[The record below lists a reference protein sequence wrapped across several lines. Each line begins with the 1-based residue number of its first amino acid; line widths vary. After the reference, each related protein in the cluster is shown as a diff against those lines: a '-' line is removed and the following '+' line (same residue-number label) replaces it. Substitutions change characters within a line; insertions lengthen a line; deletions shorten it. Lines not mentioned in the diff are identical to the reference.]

1 MSGLRD
7 PRKIVFV
14 ALMGALGNV
23 MFVVSQTFFKASQI
37 ALDLSHIGTF
47 VAAVYG
53 GPWIGFL
60 TGLIVGIGPGLNF
73 GYFGGSLGLLGL
85 IGLPVGKALTGLTV
99 GYITKFL
106 KLQNAK
112 RSAWKVSLA
121 TLVGYVPEC
130 IFTVVYFE
138 WLVVI
143 LLPDVAASFTLY
155 FGSIHL
161 LVLSVLAKAWVE
173 IALLSIFMGTLVGN
187 NGFNDFVTRVFTRS
201 PMTARIRTEKPD

>member
-1 MSGLRD
+1 MRGIED

-23 MFVVSQTFFKASQI
+23 MFIVSQTIFKASQI

-73 GYFGGSLGLLGL
+73 GYFGGTLGLLGV

-99 GYITKFL
+99 GYVTRFF
-106 KLQNAK
+106 KLENTK
-112 RSAWKVSLA
+112 RSAWKISLT
-121 TLVGYVPEC
+121 TLIGYVPES
-130 IFTVVYFE
+130 IFTVFYFE
-138 WLVVI
+138 WLVVV

-161 LVLSVLAKAWVE
+161 LVLSILAKAWVE

-187 NGFNDFVTRVFTRS
+187 SGFNDFVTRVFTKS
-201 PMTARIRTEKPD
+201 PITPKIGAKKTG

>member
-1 MSGLRD
+1 MRGIED

-23 MFVVSQTFFKASQI
+23 MFIVSQTIFKASQI

-73 GYFGGSLGLLGL
+73 GYFGGTLGLLGV

-99 GYITKFL
+99 GYITRFF
-106 KLQNAK
+106 KLENTK
-112 RSAWKVSLA
+112 RSAWKISLT
-121 TLVGYVPEC
+121 TLIGYVPES
-130 IFTVVYFE
+130 IFTVFYFE
-138 WLVVI
+138 WLVVV

-161 LVLSVLAKAWVE
+161 LVLSILAKAWVE

-187 NGFNDFVTRVFTRS
+187 NGFNDFVTRVFTKS
-201 PMTARIRTEKPD
+201 PIAPKIGAKKPG

>member
-1 MSGLRD
+1 MRGIED

-23 MFVVSQTFFKASQI
+23 MFIVSQTIFKASQI

-73 GYFGGSLGLLGL
+73 GYFGGTLGLLGV

-99 GYITKFL
+99 GYITRFF
-106 KLQNAK
+106 KLENTK

-155 FGSIHL
+155 FGSMHL
-161 LVLSVLAKAWVE
+161 LVLSILAKAWVE

-201 PMTARIRTEKPD
+201 PITTKIGAEKPN

>member
-1 MSGLRD
+1 MRGIED

-23 MFVVSQTFFKASQI
+23 MFIVSQTIFKATQI

-47 VAAVYG
+47 IAAVYG

-73 GYFGGSLGLLGL
+73 GYFGGSLGLLGV
-85 IGLPVGKALTGLTV
+85 IGLPMGKALTGLTV
-99 GYITKFL
+99 GYLTRFF
-106 KLQNAK
+106 KLENAK
-112 RSAWKVSLA
+112 HSAWKISLT
-121 TLVGYVPEC
+121 TLIGYVPEC
-130 IFTVVYFE
+130 IFTVFYFE
-138 WLVVI
+138 WLIVI

-161 LVLSVLAKAWVE
+161 LVLSILAKAWVE

-187 NGFNDFVTRVFTRS
+187 NGFDDFVTRVFTKS
-201 PMTARIRTEKPD
+201 TITPKIGAKKPD

>member
-1 MSGLRD
+1 MSGIRD

-23 MFVVSQTFFKASQI
+23 MFIVSQTIFKATQI

-47 VAAVYG
+47 IAAVYG

-73 GYFGGSLGLLGL
+73 GYFGGSLGLLGV

-99 GYITKFL
+99 GYITRFFKPENT
-106 KLQNAK
+106 KH
-112 RSAWKVSLA
+112 SAWKISLT
-121 TLVGYVPEC
+121 TLMGYIPEC
-130 IFTVVYFE
+130 IFTVFYFE
-138 WLVVI
+138 WLIVI

-155 FGSIHL
+155 FGSMHL
-161 LVLSVLAKAWVE
+161 LVLSILAKAWVE
-173 IALLSIFMGTLVGN
+173 IVLLSIFMGTLVGN

-201 PMTARIRTEKPD
+201 PITPKISAKKSD

>member
-1 MSGLRD
+1 MGGLGD

-23 MFVVSQTFFKASQI
+23 MFVVSQTIFKASQI

-106 KLQNAK
+106 KLQNTK

-161 LVLSVLAKAWVE
+161 LVLSILAKAWVE
-173 IALLSIFMGTLVGN
+173 IALLSIFMGTLAGN

-201 PMTARIRTEKPD
+201 TTAKIGTEKLD

>member
-1 MSGLRD
+1 MGGIGD

-23 MFVVSQTFFKASQI
+23 MFIVSQTIFKASQI

-53 GPWIGFL
+53 GPWIGCL

-73 GYFGGSLGLLGL
+73 GYFGGTLGLLGV
-85 IGLPVGKALTGLTV
+85 IGLPMGKALTGLTV
-99 GYITKFL
+99 GYITRFFKL
-106 KLQNAK
+106 KNTK
-112 RSAWKVSLA
+112 RSAWKISLT
-121 TLVGYVPEC
+121 TLIGYVPES
-130 IFTVVYFE
+130 IFTVFYFE
-138 WLVVI
+138 WLVVV

-161 LVLSVLAKAWVE
+161 LVLSILAKAWVE

-187 NGFNDFVTRVFTRS
+187 NGFNDFVTRVFTKS
-201 PMTARIRTEKPD
+201 PITPKISAKKPD